1 MDRKYNAVIFDM
13 DGVIFDSE
21 KLVLE
26 GWQELARKYGF
37 QDVEKIYDKCIG
49 VNATATKQIFLDY
62 YGEDFPYD
70 TYKKETSA
78 AYHAKYDGGRLPQK
92 PGVKELLTFLKEH
105 DFKIGL
111 ASSTRIAVVEQQIVD
126 AGLREYFDD
135 LTGGDML
142 QKSKPEPDIYLMAC
156 EHLGVDPKEAIAIED
171 SYNGIRSAARAGMA
185 PVMVPDMMAPNTEM
199 ERLAIKILAD
209 LYQVKA
215 WMTHQV
221 V

>member
-1 MDRKYNAVIFDM
+1 MERRYKAVVFDM

-26 GWQELARKYGF
+26 GWKELAEKYGF
-37 QDVEKIYDKCIG
+37 QDIDKVFYKCIG
-49 VNATATKQIFLDY
+49 VNAVATKQIFLDY

-70 TYKKETSA
+70 EYKKETSA

-92 PGVKELLTFLKEH
+92 PGVKELLTFLKENG
-105 DFKIGL
+105 FKIGL

-171 SYNGIRSAARAGMA
+171 SYNGIRSAYRAGMA
-185 PVMVPDMMAPNTEM
+185 PVMVPDMIGPDEEM
-199 ERLAIKILAD
+199 ERLSTKILAD
-209 LYQVKA
+209 LYQVRA
-215 WMTHQV
+215 WMNCQV
-221 V
+221 L

>member
-1 MDRKYNAVIFDM
+1 MERKYKAVVFDM

-21 KLVLE
+21 KLILE
-26 GWQELARKYGF
+26 GWQELAEKYGF
-37 QDVEKIYDKCIG
+37 ENIAEVFYKCIG

-62 YGEDFPYD
+62 YGEEFPYD
-70 TYKKETSA
+70 EYKKEISA

-92 PGVKELLTFLKEH
+92 PGVRELLTFLKEN

-171 SYNGIRSAARAGMA
+171 SYNGIRAAYRAGMA
-185 PVMVPDMMAPNTEM
+185 PVMVPDMIGADEEM
-199 ERLAIKILAD
+199 ERMTTKILAD

-215 WMTHQV
+215 WMNCQV
-221 V
+221 L

>member
-1 MDRKYNAVIFDM
+1 MERRYKAVVFDM

-26 GWQELARKYGF
+26 GWKELAEKYGF
-37 QDVEKIYDKCIG
+37 QDIDKVFYKCIG
-49 VNATATKQIFLDY
+49 VNAVATKQIFLDY

-70 TYKKETSA
+70 EYKKETSV

-92 PGVKELLTFLKEH
+92 PGVKELLTFLKENG
-105 DFKIGL
+105 FKIGL

-171 SYNGIRSAARAGMA
+171 SYNGIRSAYRAGMA
-185 PVMVPDMMAPNTEM
+185 PVMVPDMIGPDEEM
-199 ERLAIKILAD
+199 ERLSTKILAD
-209 LYQVKA
+209 LYQVRA
-215 WMTHQV
+215 WMNCQV
-221 V
+221 L